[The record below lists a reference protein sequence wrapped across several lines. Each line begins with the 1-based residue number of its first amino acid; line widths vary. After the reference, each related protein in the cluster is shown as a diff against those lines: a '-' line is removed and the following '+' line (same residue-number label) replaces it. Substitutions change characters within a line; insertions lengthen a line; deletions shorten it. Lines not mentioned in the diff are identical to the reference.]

1 LSAGRVQS
9 VATRLICDR
18 EEEIEKFVPEEY
30 WTITAKLLK
39 GGVKAPFEA
48 KFYGLDNK
56 KTELKSEEEV
66 NKVLDEI
73 KDAVFVVQKVKKGE
87 KKKNPNAP
95 FTTSTMQQEASR
107 KLGFSTKKTMMVAQ
121 QLYEGIEVKVSGL
134 WVLSLIFVPIP
145 REFPRRRKIKL
156 QSILK
161 KSLVKVIFPKK
172 KMFIKTNLPLRMPM
186 SV

>member
-1 LSAGRVQS
+1 
-9 VATRLICDR
+9 
-18 EEEIEKFVPEEY
+18 
-30 WTITAKLLK
+30 
-39 GGVKAPFEA
+39 
-48 KFYGLDNK
+48 
-56 KTELKSEEEV
+56 
-66 NKVLDEI
+66 
-73 KDAVFVVQKVKKGE
+73 VFVVQKVKKGE

-121 QLYEGIEVKVSGL
+121 QLYEGIEVKGVGAV
-134 WVLSLIFVPIP
+134 VLSLIFVPIP